1 MTPGIQDA
9 KAYLLTH
16 AKDLAMALV
25 AMANDAKTPASVR
38 LKAIEMALDRIG
50 LPALRATITQ
60 KMTQHVDLEAL
71 QETRLGLVQ
80 RQRELR
86 ARIGRVDPK
95 LLKEGKERE
104 LANARKTSQ
113 VLPFPEG

>member
-16 AKDLAMALV
+16 AKDLARALV
-25 AMANDAKTPASVR
+25 AMANDTKTPASVR

-60 KMTQHVDLEAL
+60 KVSQTVDLDAL

-95 LLKEGKERE
+95 LLRE
-104 LANARKTSQ
+104 AKDREIENARSTSR
-113 VLPFPEG
+113 VLPYPEG